1 MMICQLSSETVC
13 PLPHLHY
20 ISIYMYIHICIFIS
34 NWVTIIITTHQV
46 VAFIFRC
53 CCCFSKLNSCTSA
66 ATFVARVACR
76 LRLSLPLLC
85 SLSLFPLGS
94 LDNYRK
100 LTVPAVSL
108 SSVSRVYPTVLRST
122 VNYDR
127 PHIINQSVRADVA
140 ARCCHRRSPSC
151 HLVSINT
158 RKLSRAAT
166 APKLS
171 CISAQWCSQ
180 AIQCEICTE
189 FKSKNSSA
197 PTAIAWVRH

>member
-1 MMICQLSSETVC
+1 
-13 PLPHLHY
+13 
-20 ISIYMYIHICIFIS
+20 MYIHLQLGYNNNNNTS
-34 NWVTIIITTHQV
+34 
-46 VAFIFRC
+46 
-53 CCCFSKLNSCTSA
+53 SCR
-66 ATFVARVACR
+66 FHF
-76 LRLSLPLLC
+76 PLLLLLLQIEFLHASGNIC
-85 SLSLFPLGS
+85 RPCCMSSSPFSLSFSLSL
-94 LDNYRK
+94 NYRK
-100 LTVPAVSL
+100 LTVPAVSP
-108 SSVSRVYPTVLRST
+108 SSVSRVYPTVLRPT

-171 CISAQWCSQ
+171 CSSAQWCSQ

>member
-1 MMICQLSSETVC
+1 MCPPPSSTLYV
-13 PLPHLHY
+13 Y
-20 ISIYMYIHICIFIS
+20 SYMYIHLQLGYNNNNNTS
-34 NWVTIIITTHQV
+34 
-46 VAFIFRC
+46 
-53 CCCFSKLNSCTSA
+53 SCR
-66 ATFVARVACR
+66 FHF
-76 LRLSLPLLC
+76 PLLLLLLQIEFLHASGNIC
-85 SLSLFPLGS
+85 RPCCMSSSLLSLSLVFSLFP
-94 LDNYRK
+94 
-100 LTVPAVSL
+100 PWL
-108 SSVSRVYPTVLRST
+108 SRQLPQINSASCQSIALSVARVYPTVLRPT

-171 CISAQWCSQ
+171 CSSAQWCSQ

>member
-1 MMICQLSSETVC
+1 MCPPPSS
-13 PLPHLHY
+13 PLY
-20 ISIYMYIHICIFIS
+20 AYSYMYIHLQLGYNNNNNTS
-34 NWVTIIITTHQV
+34 
-46 VAFIFRC
+46 
-53 CCCFSKLNSCTSA
+53 SCR
-66 ATFVARVACR
+66 FHF
-76 LRLSLPLLC
+76 PLLLLLLQIEFLHASGNIC
-85 SLSLFPLGS
+85 RPCCMSSSFLSLSL
-94 LDNYRK
+94 
-100 LTVPAVSL
+100 SL
-108 SSVSRVYPTVLRST
+108 SQLPQINSASYQSIALSVSPVYPTVLRPT

-171 CISAQWCSQ
+171 CSSAQWCSQ

-197 PTAIAWVRH
+197 PTAIA

>member
-13 PLPHLHY
+13 APLPHLHY
-20 ISIYMYIHICIFIS
+20 ITIYMYIHICIFIS

-53 CCCFSKLNSCTSA
+53 CCCFSKLNSCTPA

-76 LRLSLPLLC
+76 LRS
-85 SLSLFPLGS
+85 SLSP
-94 LDNYRK
+94 
-100 LTVPAVSL
+100 SL
-108 SSVSRVYPTVLRST
+108 SQLPQINSASCQSIALSVSRVYPTVLRPT

-166 APKLS
+166 APKLNCS
-171 CISAQWCSQ
+171 SAQWCSQ

-189 FKSKNSSA
+189 FKSKNSST
-197 PTAIAWVRH
+197 PTAIA

>member
-1 MMICQLSSETVC
+1 
-13 PLPHLHY
+13 
-20 ISIYMYIHICIFIS
+20 MYIHLQLGYNNNNNTS
-34 NWVTIIITTHQV
+34 
-46 VAFIFRC
+46 
-53 CCCFSKLNSCTSA
+53 SCR
-66 ATFVARVACR
+66 FHF
-76 LRLSLPLLC
+76 PLLLLLLQIEFLHASGNIC
-85 SLSLFPLGS
+85 RPCCMSSSPLSPSLVLSLFPLGS
-94 LDNYRK
+94 LYNYRK

-127 PHIINQSVRADVA
+127 PHIIYQSVRADVA

-171 CISAQWCSQ
+171 CSSAQWCSQ